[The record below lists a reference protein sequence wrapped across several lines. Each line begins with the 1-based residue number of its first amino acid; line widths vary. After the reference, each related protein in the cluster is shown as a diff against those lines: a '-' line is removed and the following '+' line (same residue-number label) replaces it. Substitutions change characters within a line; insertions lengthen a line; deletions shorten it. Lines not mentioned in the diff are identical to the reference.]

1 MPTRRLLI
9 GFGIGVVAVA
19 IAVAAV
25 LYMQRGARIELKG
38 SIQKVRTAA
47 MDENSSV
54 AIVDFRF
61 ANPADYPFVVRSVD
75 VSIVGADGKTYEGS
89 PVSEV
94 DANRLFEYYKSLGQ
108 KYNNS
113 LLMRD
118 KVAPRTSE
126 DRMIAARFEIPEKL
140 LQARKNLKIRIEDVD
155 GPSSEVL
162 ENQK

>member
-1 MPTRRLLI
+1 MPTKRLLI
-9 GFGIGVVAVA
+9 GFGVGVVAVL
-19 IAVAAV
+19 IIVAAV
-25 LYMQRGARIELKG
+25 LYMQRGAHIELKG

-61 ANPADYPFVVRSVD
+61 ANPADYPFVVRRVD